1 MAEIISLQED
11 WDNHNGDEVEAY
23 LKGVIASLQSQVQGK
38 YGRVEVDGTNISFYE
53 DENSNTPLKTI
64 TLSGTVYRV
73 EVTASE
79 NATFNVL
86 SSDTSK
92 SLTFSAE
99 SFSAPFGSSNWT
111 ATGEDFTYIVSV
123 DNGTGQFVQK
133 KTESLRADNSATL
146 NIRNWLTTGQNRL
159 KIVVIGNESG
169 QQATKIF
176 TINVTS
182 LFLESSF
189 AWQKPWIENEVFMLD
204 GIQFS
209 GNLQKT
215 LYIAIDDE
223 VVKTEVF
230 PSGTNYT
237 SSAWSIN
244 LKDYFPEDLESSSI
258 HTIEFWMEGGG
269 VSTQSYK
276 YNVMCVLES
285 EKLTA
290 QLIAI
295 NNLKS
300 KASNFVSEVLF
311 QYAVYNVTSVTF
323 ATTVTDGEET
333 ATSSKTIN
341 SLQTRTKNDYNSLI
355 EFVTSATSGITLTIE
370 ATAGTA
376 TEEVELPV
384 DNSTA
389 FLPASLGM
397 TFYMN
402 AATRSNGSNDRA
414 YINNQAPGAAV
425 ENYLGVWSGFSF
437 GDTDGWTNDGAGEN
451 AQRALVAK
459 AGCHVEFADLKPLGI
474 QTQTDSASI
483 EFKFKSENIAD
494 YDTPVLTFAGED
506 QNHNPCG
513 IFLYPTKLV
522 VLGNLER
529 DGILQSIGLE
539 EGEIHHITIVF
550 QRNYGNNAGANLCS
564 IYMNG
569 IRNIHFS
576 FSSTP
581 DFGDGCLKVGQD
593 STDFN
598 LYMMRFYN
606 RALESGEVLANFIN
620 TIVDGDEFTR
630 AGVRDDN
637 DIIDADK
644 NGKRNVNYEMA
655 KKAGFNIMVVET
667 NDTIPS
673 DDEQGSNKKCTLH
686 MWYGSDNDSRN
697 FSLTN
702 CKLSGQGTTSMK
714 YYRWNLRFK
723 AQDNSVWTYYDYS
736 TSPKKGYF
744 DGKNV
749 HPKVADIVAKKNYA
763 SAMQG
768 HKMGSVGLYDVLYK
782 KVVGTTALPVG
793 ARVSVYQYPALGFQ
807 KFSDDTYQ
815 FIGIYTIGPHKG
827 DKETFGYNDS
837 TYPYLMSLEGP
848 NHSPLG
854 TRFLHA
860 WQNVDYD
867 QEEETLTFGGE
878 EGWDCDYCPYETG
891 YDNKL
896 SVAENAQNKAAVL
909 ALYEQEWKPAYEQV
923 FFCSPYLASLADMPE
938 EYNAIAK
945 INADVFNFRKTTV
958 NGLKAD
964 LLQIYDPSNF
974 KLYAYNNYYSSYV
987 EVTSFPKAHPD
998 SQAAAEDMLEYLED
1012 YLDGSATGLPQTYVA
1027 ASDASAPTRAELI
1040 NARKWK
1046 FRLEASSYWATDA
1059 LLFHYCFCILIGAT
1073 DNFAKNMYPFKFKPL
1088 LQGGR
1093 WSLRQDDLD
1102 SILDTDNNGQ
1112 QTKRYS
1118 VLPGDTTGDGVQIY
1132 QGGNSAL
1139 WVLVEMAFA
1148 DVINSKM
1155 LQLVNAAVEH
1165 AGELSLTASSL
1176 HDTLFKVFAHYY
1188 WNQSAKYFPAE
1199 AYNKDTE
1206 FSYITPWILYPNK
1219 KYNDVWPL
1227 TQARGDAQYSE
1238 REWVKKHIAFIFSR
1252 YLVGGFTGS
1261 NSDYGIISFTPIS
1274 NYVFNVKPAIDL
1286 CPVFNVGGG
1295 LNIQGA
1301 RTAAGAVCQMS
1312 IPGTGETNVYILGA
1326 HWLSEL
1332 GDLKG
1337 LQLNTRGG
1345 DATVA
1350 VELSITGKR
1359 LRKLKIG
1366 DADKNS
1372 ILFNSAAIA
1381 LDNTPALEEFDAR
1394 NVGSLKKAVDLSA
1407 CKRLRKVLFSGSD
1420 CPGVILPEGAQ
1431 LEQVSFPDKLDT
1443 LFLKSLPTLSTDSLL
1458 VTAAT
1463 KMSNV
1468 TKRSV
1473 RGLYVQNCPNIN
1485 PISLITELWN
1495 SGGALQYFTL
1505 LWDDVTCTKDDF
1517 NALYNIAQGK
1527 ALDLGSDSSDSDSSS
1542 SSSDIASSDSSSS
1555 GEDGIRTKSRTYGN
1569 VSYEN
1574 GIISTNVGDPI
1585 IEGNVFVDDFIDADE
1600 WEMLHN
1606 TWPRLNITA
1615 RGRIINFEDDA
1626 VKAICVS
1633 NWGNAN
1639 GGSTGVAGVDG
1650 ELTME
1655 QAAKVSSI
1663 GTVFQSNTT
1672 IVTLDLRHF
1681 TGVISMTQQF
1691 AISCTSLT
1699 TVYFPPNV
1707 KTSNGND
1714 ARFFAGSTALRHVV
1728 FGSSLE
1734 RLKKYAFQINT
1745 TNSQYITVVIGDA
1758 VNGSQ
1763 LKSINSYNTLFNVA
1777 NLILYSNIPPYWHSN
1792 DSTFAKETG
1801 SRGSTTL
1808 PTRTK
1813 IYVPD
1818 ESVDAYKNSGS
1829 DMWGNFASRIYPIS
1843 EWEG

>member
-11 WDNHNGDEVEAY
+11 WDNHSGDEVEAY

-53 DENSNTPLKTI
+53 DENSETPLKTI

-73 EVTASE
+73 EITASE

-111 ATGEDFTYIVSV
+111 ETGEDFTYIVSV

-133 KTESLRADNSATL
+133 KTESLRAGTQATL
-146 NIRNWLTTGQNRL
+146 NIRGWLTTGQNRL
-159 KIVVIGNESG
+159 KIIAIGSESG

-182 LFLESSF
+182 LYLESAF
-189 AWQKPWIENEVFMLD
+189 AWQKPWIEGETFLLD

-223 VVKTEVF
+223 TVRTEVF

-244 LKDYFPEDLESSSI
+244 LKDYFPEDLEASGI

-333 ATSSKTIN
+333 ATSSKTIS

-376 TEEVELPV
+376 TAEVELPV

-437 GDTDGWTNDGAGEN
+437 GDTDGWTNDGAGED

-483 EFKFKSENIAD
+483 ELKFKSENIAD

-529 DGILQSIGLE
+529 DGVLQSIGLE

-593 STDFN
+593 STDFC

-637 DIIDADK
+637 DILDNA
-644 NGKRNVNYEMA
+644 NVDYEMA

-744 DGKNV
+744 DGKNI

-807 KFSDDTYQ
+807 KFSDGTYQ
-815 FIGIYTIGPHKG
+815 FIGLYTIGPHKG
-827 DKETFGYNDS
+827 DKGTFGYDDS

-867 QEEETLTFGGE
+867 DTDETLKFGGE
-878 EGWDCDYCPYETG
+878 EGWDADYIAGKET
-891 YDNKL
+891 D
-896 SVAENAQNKAAVL
+896 SQDDKADIL

-923 FFCSPYLASLADMPE
+923 FFCSPYLASLADMPTS
-938 EYNAIAK
+938 YNTIAK
-945 INADVFNFRKTTV
+945 INADASNFRKTTV

-998 SQAAAEDMLEYLED
+998 SQAAAEDMLEYLGD

-1059 LLFHYCFCILIGAT
+1059 LLFHYCFCVLIGAT

-1112 QTKRYS
+1112 QTKKYS
-1118 VLPGDTTGDGVQIY
+1118 VLPGDVTGDNVQIY

-1139 WVLVEMAFA
+1139 WVLVETAFA

-1165 AGELSLTASSL
+1165 AGELSLNASTL
-1176 HDTLFKVFAHYY
+1176 HDTLFKVFAYYY
-1188 WNQSAKYFPAE
+1188 WSQSAKYFPAE

-1206 FSYITPWILYPNK
+1206 FSYITPWLLYPNK

-1252 YLVGGFTGS
+1252 YLIGGFTGS

-1366 DADKNS
+1366 DADKSS
-1372 ILFNSAAIA
+1372 ISFNSAAIA

-1458 VTAAT
+1458 VTDAT
-1463 KMSNV
+1463 KMSDV

-1517 NALYNIAQGK
+1517 NTLYNIAQGK

-1542 SSSDIASSDSSSS
+1542 SDIASSDSSSS
-1555 GEDGIRTKSRTYGN
+1555 GEDGIRTKIRTYGN

-1585 IEGNVFVDDFIDADE
+1585 IEGNVFVDDFIDADQ
-1600 WEMLHN
+1600 WEMLHT

-1615 RGRIINFEDDA
+1615 RGRIINFEDPA
-1626 VKAICVS
+1626 VKAICVA

-1639 GGSTGVAGVDG
+1639 GGSTGVAGVEG

-1663 GTVFQSNTT
+1663 GTYFKGNTS
-1672 IVTLDLRHF
+1672 IVNLNSLRYF
-1681 TGVISMTQQF
+1681 TGV
-1691 AISCTSLT
+1691 TSLAGQSFQGCSALQ
-1699 TVYFPPNV
+1699 YAYIPPKVTKIDQTFTNCSSL
-1707 KTSNGND
+1707 KK
-1714 ARFFAGSTALRHVV
+1714 VV
-1728 FGSSLE
+1728 FP
-1734 RLKKYAFQINT
+1734 AVFN
-1745 TNSQYITVVIGDA
+1745 YIGYM
-1758 VNGSQ
+1758 
-1763 LKSINSYNTLFNVA
+1763 SINCYGTNVVLDFTTLSSISNFALYHGTYIIVIRQSTTPPSFNLR
-1777 NLILYSNIPPYWHSN
+1777 NNN
-1792 DSTFAKETG
+1792 DSQMAKV
-1801 SRGSTTL
+1801 
-1808 PTRTK
+1808 
-1813 IYVPD
+1813 YVPD
-1818 ESVDAYKNSGS
+1818 EAVDTYKAHASWSSV
-1829 DMWGNFASRIYPIS
+1829 ASKIYPLS
-1843 EWEG
+1843 QYVES